1 MGKLDFNGRVALVTG
16 GGRGLGRSH
25 ARMLASRGARVVVN
39 DLTPEPGEEDAAADV
54 VREIIAEG
62 GQAVA
67 AHGDVV
73 GGAPLVQ
80 AAIDA
85 YGQLDIVVCNA
96 GISATAT
103 FLGVSDEAWYD
114 LFDIHFRGTADV
126 LRAAWPH
133 LVRSGSGRIITTSS
147 SGMLGN
153 VGSTNYG
160 AAKAAIFSLTRS
172 LALEGAAAGINA
184 NCILPSART
193 RLSDPIDNADIIATL
208 DKYFSVEHVSSL
220 VVWLC
225 HQDTKVSNE
234 TFQVNGRRAGRI
246 TVAAGPT
253 VTVSESTPEVW
264 VQNERALLAP
274 GPLKDLPSLGV
285 LFVDAMA
292 GANPDIGKS
301 MTADG
306 GLPLKLEDEGA

>member
-1 MGKLDFNGRVALVTG
+1 MSQLDFNGRVALVTG

-39 DLTPEPGEEDAAADV
+39 DLAPRPGEEDAAAQV
-54 VREIIAEG
+54 VAEIKAAG
-62 GQAVA
+62 GTAVA
-67 AHGDVV
+67 AYGDVI

-80 AAIDA
+80 TAIDA
-85 YGQLDIVVCNA
+85 FGQLDIVICNA

-103 FLGVSDEAWYD
+103 FLGVSDKAWYE
-114 LFDIHFRGTADV
+114 LFDIHFKGTADV

-133 LVRSGSGRIITTSS
+133 LVASGSGRIITTSS

-153 VGSTNYG
+153 IGSTNYG

-172 LALEGAAAGINA
+172 LALEGVAVGVNA

-193 RLSDPIDNADIIATL
+193 RLSDPIDNAEIIATL

-234 TFQVNGRRAGRI
+234 AFQVNGSRAGRI
-246 TVAAGPT
+246 TMAAGPT
-253 VTVSESTPEVW
+253 VTVSESTPEIW
-264 VQNERALLAP
+264 VKNQDALLAK

-285 LFVDAMA
+285 LFVDAMGA
-292 GANPDIGKS
+292 ANPDIGRA
-301 MTADG
+301 MAADG
-306 GLPLKLEDEGA
+306 GLPLKLEDE